1 MLTYIIQGLIAIN
14 DNNSMCGASFPRAEK
29 EVRLIFNERRFIGMN
44 TGVLNQLC
52 RVSGH
57 KFINNTWVIGMLF
70 MNIFRVILVLYGF
83 VADLLRFHFSLD
95 QLNCQHD
102 CHLRKLEKKF
112 LTMISNSFISKL
124 LHYKLMV

>member
-1 MLTYIIQGLIAIN
+1 MGENKACLNLLGFKRINNLLSLVVLRKNVLTYIIQGLIAIN

-57 KFINNTWVIGMLF
+57 KLINITWVIGMLF
-70 MNIFRVILVLYGF
+70 INIFRVILVLYGF
-83 VADLLRFHFSLD
+83 VADLKFSFYHGLG
-95 QLNCQHD
+95 L
-102 CHLRKLEKKF
+102 LEPDR
-112 LTMISNSFISKL
+112 
-124 LHYKLMV
+124 